1 MSVLSTTT
9 ETPALPNQREPN
21 VDIIYHNMNSSS
33 DFKTFRAGSD
43 RPVEQELLRVAK
55 HIDNNCYKIVSISA
69 SKYSLVVVFS
79 TELSKAQ
86 LREKGFPFP
95 RFESNGEH

>member
-9 ETPALPNQREPN
+9 ETPELSNQREPN
-21 VDIIYHNMNSSS
+21 VDIIYHNMNTSS

-43 RPVEQELLRVAK
+43 GPVEQELLQVAK
-55 HIDNNCYKIVSISA
+55 HINNNCYKIISINA
-69 SKYSLVVVFS
+69 SKHSLVAVFS

-95 RFESNGEH
+95 RFENSGEH